1 MKQILTANNLF
12 SGEVIYLKLKKKWVD
27 SPDKA
32 SVFDNQE
39 EADKALAFANLQ
51 IGELV
56 DAYLIDVELTPA
68 GKLKPKTYREQ
79 LRSIG
84 PTNYFHGK
92 QAEKD
97 KDDVRV

>member
-12 SGEVIYLKLKKKWVD
+12 SGEVIYLKSKKKWVD
-27 SPDKA
+27 SLHKA
-32 SVFDNQE
+32 TVFDNQE
-39 EADKALAFANLQ
+39 EADEALTFANLQ

-56 DAYLIDVELTPA
+56 NAYLIDVEIMSA
-68 GKLKPKTYREQ
+68 GKVKPKTYREQ
-79 LRSIG
+79 LRSKG

-97 KDDVRV
+97 KDNVRL